1 MWMLATTSMLVV
13 LLAHHLGF
21 VAKVYKV
28 LGMIARCSM
37 CSVFWATLVLLWL
50 YGYEVVE
57 VVVASFIVAYLSNW
71 VAMIYEWLSYIY
83 DKVWER
89 LRILMR
95 RR

>member
-1 MWMLATTSMLVV
+1 MLIV

-37 CSVFWATLVLLWL
+37 CSVFWATLVSLLL

-57 VVVASFIVAYLSNW
+57 VVVASFVVAYLSNW

-83 DKVWER
+83 DKVWKR

>member
-1 MWMLATTSMLVV
+1 MLIV

-28 LGMIARCSM
+28 LGMIARCPM
-37 CSVFWATLVLLWL
+37 CSVFWATLVLLLW

-71 VAMIYEWLSYIY
+71 VAMVYEWLSYIY
-83 DKVWER
+83 DKVWQR
-89 LRILMR
+89 LRRLMR